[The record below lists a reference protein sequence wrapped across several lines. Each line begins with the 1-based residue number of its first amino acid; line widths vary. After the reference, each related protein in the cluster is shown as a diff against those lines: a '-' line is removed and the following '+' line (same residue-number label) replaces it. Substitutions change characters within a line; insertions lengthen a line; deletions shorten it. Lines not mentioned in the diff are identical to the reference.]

1 MSRRASAC
9 SLEAALSDHPG
20 PCRGSVEVSMGPEA
34 PLSKDRSPAPRNQ
47 SAGPGDGLGLG
58 FPSCQASGPITP
70 LAAQR
75 SRKGQTLS

>member
-1 MSRRASAC
+1 MSRCTSAC
-9 SLEAALSDHPG
+9 SLEAALWDHPG

-34 PLSKDRSPAPRNQ
+34 PLSKGRSPAPRNQ
-47 SAGPGDGLGLG
+47 SAGPGDIPGLG
-58 FPSCQASGPITP
+58 FPSCQASRPIAP